1 MGRADELLAEATA
14 GFDDGRLEPGL
25 AATLERQLQDA
36 LDHPLRR
43 EIMRVLNGEG
53 GARSVAEIRA
63 CLTPFRASELNYHVQ
78 VLLRTGAIALDGE
91 RPTLGGRQRFYI
103 SKVTADLQV
112 ESVLRA
118 TERED
123 KSRRRVAAGGRSARF
138 LTMFR
143 IPRPT
148 RTIRFGSR
156 RRRGGGR

>member
-1 MGRADELLAEATA
+1 VGKADELLAGSTA

-25 AATLERQLQDA
+25 AATLDRQLQDA

-43 EIMRVLNGEG
+43 EILRTLSAES
-53 GARSVAEIRA
+53 GARSIGEIRSA
-63 CLTPFRASELNYHVQ
+63 LASFRASELNYHVV

-91 RPTLGGRQRFYI
+91 RPVLGGRQRFYT
-103 SKVTADLQV
+103 SEVAGKSQV

-118 TERED
+118 TEKED
-123 KSRRRVAAGGRSARF
+123 KGRRRAVAGGRSARF

-148 RTIRFGSR
+148 RTIRLGDR
-156 RRRGGGR
+156 